1 MGHVC
6 AFCACLMDTF
16 MDIVRD
22 ISSPPLRVITAWL
35 NVRKQHLPIHWKPR
49 LARLTTKLIVPYVI
63 LTTVLAMVGIFVVTL
78 LVTSSIRERFVNQ
91 LLEASR
97 VAADSVVRQ
106 ERRHLESLRL
116 MTFTQ
121 GVAQAMTNRDKA
133 TLRDLLLPLAL
144 NNKVE
149 VFSAIDRQGQEVI
162 TLARSPQDDRY
173 LQSEGAGV
181 AGYPLVTDI
190 LQARQDEVGDKFAA
204 ILTTTQGPYLFTS
217 APIRDERGQL
227 VGVLMVGTHL
237 NTILADLKAQALA
250 DVFILDISGKL
261 LATTLPT
268 PDEGYG
274 TLEGIPS
281 SVTGSNISETRSLRL
296 YSRYY
301 QVVYAPLTVRQQ
313 NLGVLGVVLPSNF
326 VTTVGS
332 TSRNWF
338 GLLFTSGTVGVIA
351 VGYLLAQSIA
361 RPILRLREVS
371 QAVAAG
377 DLEQHTG
384 LKQEDEIGELAS
396 AFDRMTL
403 KLSER
408 TAEATRLYGETVQ
421 RNRELAEANAKL
433 QTAQQQ
439 LVQSEKLAAVGQ
451 LTAGIVHDVK
461 NPLAIIIGLAEEIPE
476 RSQLDELTLK
486 LLRTIRENGR
496 RASKIVT
503 DLLKFARKSTPEMK
517 RQDMRETI
525 ETVVRLTEY
534 LARKAGIKIVKDGPD
549 APVVATYDAAQI
561 EQVLLNLVQNAI
573 QAMPDG
579 GTLRLHLSQSSEAI
593 AIAVQDSGVGIP
605 AKNLSR
611 IFDPFFTTKPPG
623 EGTGLGLSVSY
634 GIVACHAGQIDVESE
649 VGKGTTFTILLP
661 TNPRVAPLELGEE
674 ASQRPEESLA

>member
-1 MGHVC
+1 
-6 AFCACLMDTF
+6 

-22 ISSPPLRVITAWL
+22 ISSPSLRVITDWL
-35 NVRKQHLPIHWKPR
+35 SARKQHVPIHWQPR
-49 LARLTTKLIVPYVI
+49 LARLRTKLIVPYVV

-78 LVTSSIRERFVNQ
+78 LVTSSVRERFVNQ

-97 VAADSVVRQ
+97 VAADGVVRQ
-106 ERRHLESLRL
+106 ERSHLESLRL

-121 GVAQAMTNRDKA
+121 GIAQAMTNHEA
-133 TLRDLLLPLAL
+133 AALRDLLLPLAL

-149 VFSAIDRQGQEVI
+149 VFSVIDQQGQEVI
-162 TLARSPQDDRY
+162 TLARGPKDDRY
-173 LQSEGAGV
+173 LQSEGADF

-190 LQARQDEVGDKFAA
+190 LEAQQDEVGDKFAA

-217 APIRDERGQL
+217 APVRDERGQL
-227 VGVLMVGTHL
+227 LGVLIVGTHL

-250 DVFILDISGKL
+250 DVFILDVSGKL

-274 TLEGIPS
+274 EIEGIPS
-281 SVTGSNISETRSLRL
+281 SVSDANTSETRSLQL
-296 YSRYY
+296 YSRSYE
-301 QVVYAPLTVRQQ
+301 VVYAPLFVRQQ

-338 GLLFTSGTVGVIA
+338 GLVFTVGTVGVIA

-377 DLEQHTG
+377 DLEQRTG

-403 KLSER
+403 KLRER
-408 TAEATRLYGETVQ
+408 TVEAARLYHETVQ
-421 RNRELAEANAKL
+421 RNRELAEANVKL
-433 QTAQQQ
+433 QAARQQ

-476 RSQLDELTLK
+476 HSQLDALTLK
-486 LLRTIRENGR
+486 SLRTIRENGR

-517 RQDMRETI
+517 EQDMRETV
-525 ETVVRLTEY
+525 ETVLRLTEY
-534 LARKAGIKIVKDGPD
+534 VARKARIQIVKDAPD
-549 APVVATYDAAQI
+549 TPVMATYDAAQI
-561 EQVLLNLVQNAI
+561 EQVLMNLVQNAI
-573 QAMPDG
+573 QAMPAG
-579 GTLRLHLSQSSEAI
+579 GVLRLNLSQAGEAI
-593 AIAVQDSGVGIP
+593 AIAMQDTGVGIP
-605 AKNLSR
+605 VKNLSR

-634 GIVACHAGQIDVESE
+634 GIVARHGGQIDVESE

-661 TNPRVAPLELGEE
+661 TNPQVAPPDLGEE
-674 ASQRPEESLA
+674 IPSRPEESPA